1 MKRLAMLVA
10 VVVLLTSFS
19 AALAQAPASAL
30 PKNAPPAM
38 LSLVVTD
45 SKGHHVPSLSKD
57 DVQLSIGGEP
67 AELAKFVERGAG
79 GTPAG
84 EMRRIAV
91 LFDVASLSAGARR
104 KAADAL
110 RGFLT
115 RTLRPGDLVVI
126 LGGGQSLRA
135 MTSWTNNPAAIDK
148 ALERVCGEALTPLA
162 NSQAEA
168 EKRIREIATDI
179 QQADANQH
187 TLYSFDALMDAARA
201 YAAASYRDAELSL
214 DVISSAVSLFRPR
227 TRNVLVVVGGSLPR
241 KPGDG
246 VFQYVE
252 TIRTSALRGQRGV
265 AMQTGAQYSSPMGES
280 SNFDLTPLFASVGTR
295 SWRRGLAI
303 YTITS
308 EVSKDSG
315 GGSEMGQAADSLAAF
330 TNEAGRSG
338 GYRLLA
344 DETGGVAFVGRSASD
359 ALERIASD
367 LESFYS
373 AGVHPSAPISGMG
386 DVAVKVRKGYSVRV
400 LRGSAG
406 SGTPVD
412 EMESRVVAN
421 HLVRPADNELGIS
434 LNAAP
439 AVPDGEKRL
448 VTVDV
453 LIPINKLK
461 LVPDGDTY
469 KGEFTV
475 FVSTGDQFGNSSRVN
490 RQLREVRWP
499 AAALN
504 QAGDKKL
511 TFRVNVVLEPGR
523 SQISIGVM
531 DEHSREKGFDRVSV
545 L

>member
-1 MKRLAMLVA
+1 MKRLAMFVV
-10 VVVLLTSFS
+10 VVVLLASVS
-19 AALAQAPASAL
+19 PALAQAPAPQM
-30 PKNAPPAM
+30 PKNGPVAM

-67 AELAKFVERGAG
+67 VELAKFAERGAAG
-79 GTPAG
+79 APAG

-91 LFDVASLSAGARR
+91 LFDVTSLSAGARR
-104 KAADAL
+104 QAADAL

-148 ALERVCGEALTPLA
+148 ALERVCGESSTQLVS
-162 NSQAEA
+162 SQAVA

-179 QQADANQH
+179 QQADATGH

-201 YAAASYRDAELSL
+201 YAAASYRDAEMSL
-214 DVISSAVSLFRPR
+214 EVISSAVSLFRPR
-227 TRNVLVVVGGSLPR
+227 TRNVLIVVGGSLPR

-252 TIRTSALRGQRGV
+252 TIRTSALRGQRGS
-265 AMQTGAQYSSPMGES
+265 AMQRGSQFSSPMGES
-280 SNFDLTPLFASVGTR
+280 SNFDLTPLFASVSTR
-295 SWRRGLAI
+295 SWRRGLAV

-315 GGSEMGQAADSLAAF
+315 GGSEMGQSADSLAAF
-330 TNEAGRSG
+330 TNEAGRAG
-338 GYRLLA
+338 GYGLLA
-344 DETGGVAFVGRSASD
+344 DETGGVSFVGRSPAD
-359 ALERIASD
+359 ALDRIASD

-373 AGVHPSAPISGMG
+373 AGVHPPAPISGMG
-386 DVAVKVRKGYSVRV
+386 DVAVKVRKGYAVRV

-406 SGTPVD
+406 SGTPAD
-412 EMESRVVAN
+412 EMEGRVVAN
-421 HLVRPADNELGIS
+421 HLVRPTDNELGIS

-439 AVPDGEKRL
+439 PVLDGEKRL

-461 LVPDGDTY
+461 LVPEGDTV

-475 FVSTGDQFGNSSRVN
+475 FVSTGDPFGNSSRVSH
-490 RQLREVRWP
+490 QLKEIRWP
-499 AAALN
+499 ATVLN

-531 DEHSREKGFDRVSV
+531 DEHSHAKGFDRVSV